1 MKNLGKVYS
10 TSENVRK
17 ILRSLPKSWETK
29 VTAIKEAK
37 DLTKLPLDELVG
49 SPMTHE
55 ITMKERMEE
64 EERIE
69 EESKKK
75 KSIALKSIT
84 LEVDSDDEEA
94 LDEDDVAYFTHK
106 YKNFI
111 KRKKQFR
118 KHFTNQKGEESK
130 HDEII
135 CYECKKS
142 GHIRPDCPLLK
153 LSKKSRKKAMKATWD
168 DSDESA
174 NDEEVTNFCFRAHS
188 DKEDEENEVI
198 LESPII

>member
-1 MKNLGKVYS
+1 MTV
-10 TSENVRK
+10 
-17 ILRSLPKSWETK
+17 IQ
-29 VTAIKEAK
+29 EAK
-37 DLTKLPLDELVG
+37 DLKKLPLDELVG

-118 KHFTNQKGEESK
+118 KYFTNQKGEKSK

-142 GHIRPDCPLLK
+142 GHIR
-153 LSKKSRKKAMKATWD
+153 S
-168 DSDESA
+168 DS
-174 NDEEVTNFCFRAHS
+174 
-188 DKEDEENEVI
+188 
-198 LESPII
+198 PQII